1 MGRLLIGLINLTASV
16 ITILNV
22 YLAIPSVFKNFELS
36 YITEITERNFALKF
50 GFILFFQFCIGF
62 FHSTTLLQ
70 LNRLRSV
77 FLRNVYSLFFVLL
90 VGWLTI
96 FNVTEI
102 LYSNKELI
110 SSLQY
115 FGLLF
120 FLIVC
125 YLVHLLIL
133 LMSNES
139 KRGSN
144 LAEVWAIFLGILLFV
159 MFGVYWING

>member
-1 MGRLLIGLINLTASV
+1 MGRLLIGLINLTASI

-36 YITEITERNFALKF
+36 YSTEITERNFALKF

-62 FHSTTLLQ
+62 FHSSILLQ
-70 LNRLRSV
+70 LNRLTSI
-77 FLRNVYSLFFVLL
+77 FLRNAYSLFILLL

-120 FLIVC
+120 FLIIC
-125 YLVHLLIL
+125 YLIHSIIL
-133 LMSNES
+133 LMSQDAVRNS
-139 KRGSN
+139 KSTDN
-144 LAEVWAIFLGILLFV
+144 WAIFLGILLLV
-159 MFGVYWING
+159 LYMVYWING